1 MAKWTQQQKL
11 VINQVFIH
19 TFVHTCKFVK
29 SVLGTEY
36 FLNAIYNYDFP
47 SYLKIHKIYMI
58 VLIAFNF
65 SMFFDACDGIFLNY
79 NWKDETLHNSLK
91 LAREKGRDMDVYVG
105 IDVFGRGC
113 LGGGGFNTVEVSGY
127 GFQCPKRFSK

>member
-1 MAKWTQQQKL
+1 M
-11 VINQVFIH
+11 
-19 TFVHTCKFVK
+19 
-29 SVLGTEY
+29 
-36 FLNAIYNYDFP
+36 D
-47 SYLKIHKIYMI
+47 MI
-58 VLIAFNF
+58 VLIAFIF

-113 LGGGGFNTVEVSGY
+113 LGGGGFNTVEVCMDSIA
-127 GFQCPKRFSK
+127 PKDLPNEKYTGTCDVLVALCACVYLYILYVCTFV